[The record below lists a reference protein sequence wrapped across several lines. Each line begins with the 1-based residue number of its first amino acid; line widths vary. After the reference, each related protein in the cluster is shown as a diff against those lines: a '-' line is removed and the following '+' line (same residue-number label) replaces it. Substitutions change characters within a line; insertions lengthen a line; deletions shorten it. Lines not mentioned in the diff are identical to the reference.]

1 LALARRLPAEIV
13 CADSRVIYR
22 GLDIGT
28 AKPSRAERAAV
39 PHHLVDVADPN
50 EIFTLTQYQRAAEAA
65 VAQIRERGRVPLLV
79 GGTGLYL
86 RAVVDGFAVP
96 AAPPDWAL
104 RACLED
110 EERVGG
116 PGTLHRRL
124 AEVDPAAAA
133 RVHPRNVRRI
143 IRALEVYHR
152 TGAPISALQR
162 AMPAGGPALGDASDR
177 PASGEPPLMVALTI
191 DRGELAARID
201 RRIDQYLAEGLVE
214 EVRRLLDAGY
224 PPTLPAL
231 QAVGYKELIP
241 HVTGLIPL
249 DVAVGRLRQ
258 NTRRYAKRQWTW
270 LRADPRYR
278 WIDVGGDP
286 PAVIAAGIHAMMTG
300 SPTTAHDG
308 DAGRP

>member
-1 LALARRLPAEIV
+1 MALARRLPAEIV

-22 GLDIGT
+22 GLDVGT
-28 AKPSRAERAAV
+28 AKPSRADREAV
-39 PHHLVDVADPN
+39 PHHLVDVADPS
-50 EIFTLTQYQRAAEAA
+50 EIFTLAQYQRAAQAA
-65 VAQIRERGRVPLLV
+65 VAEIRERGRVPLLV

-96 AAPPDWAL
+96 AAAPDWAL

-162 AMPAGGPALGDASDR
+162 ATPAGASHPPAA
-177 PASGEPPLMVALTI
+177 GELPLMVALTI
-191 DRGELAARID
+191 DRSQLGVRID
-201 RRIDQYLAEGLVE
+201 RRIDRQLAEGLVE
-214 EVRRLLDAGY
+214 EVRRLLDAGC
-224 PPTLPAL
+224 PPTRPAL
-231 QAVGYKELIP
+231 QGVGYKEMIP
-241 HVTGLIPL
+241 YVTGLITL
-249 DVAVGRLRQ
+249 DVAVARLRQ

-278 WIDVGGDP
+278 WLDVGGDP
-286 PAVIAAGIHAMMTG
+286 PPVIAAGIHAMMTG
-300 SPTTAHDG
+300 SLRVAHDG
-308 DAGRP
+308 DSGRP